1 MGKKNNRKFYESL
14 SLNNESFR
22 IWETFFR
29 RIALARF
36 EWDNIPK
43 TMNARYL
50 ELCLYSF
57 GKASL
62 LKDIDRDFINTKV
75 TNGGNINIY
84 GLPTALKCF
93 SYGYQTNRELYVG
106 KNEINGN
113 DPYKE
118 AILVMND
125 FDMFPSLN
133 NMDIYCYRLAQC
145 DRTCDVNVN
154 AQKTPVM
161 VLADDKIL
169 LSAKNMDSEYE
180 GNEPFIVINKKQLDE
195 NNLRAINTGAPIVTK
210 EIDEHK
216 KQIINEAL
224 TFLGINNINIEKKER
239 AVTDEINSN
248 NEVINLSMQNFLE
261 PRLQACR
268 EFNELFNLKVE
279 EISEKEYL
287 DNYLMDKH
295 YFIDNGRFYHDKRI
309 SVKVRSDLANIIKK
323 ELSIVKDYIP
333 DEDTDKTKQGGEDN
347 E

>member
-1 MGKKNNRKFYESL
+1 MGKKNNRKFYETL

-22 IWETFFR
+22 IWESFFR

-62 LKDIDRDFINTKV
+62 LKDEERDYINTKV
-75 TNGGNINIY
+75 TNGGVINIY

-93 SYGYQTNRELYVG
+93 SYGYQSNRELYTG

-125 FDMFPSLN
+125 YDILPSIN
-133 NMDIYCYRLAQC
+133 QMDIFCYRLASC
-145 DRTCDVNVN
+145 DRICDINVN
-154 AQKTPVM
+154 AQKTPVL

-169 LSAKNMDSEYE
+169 LSVKNLVNEYD
-180 GNEPFIVINKKQLDE
+180 GNEPFIVVNKNQLGADS
-195 NNLRAINTGAPIVTK
+195 LRSINTGAPIVTK
-210 EIDEHK
+210 QIDEHK
-216 KQIINEAL
+216 KEIINEAL
-224 TFLGINNINIEKKER
+224 TYLGINNINIEKKER
-239 AVTDEINSN
+239 AVRDEINSN
-248 NEVINLSMQNFLE
+248 NEVINLNMQNYLE
-261 PRLQACR
+261 PRLQACK

-279 EISEKEYL
+279 EISKEEYENNKMN
-287 DNYLMDKH
+287 DRH
-295 YFIDNGRFYHDKRI
+295 YFMEDGKYYHDKRI
-309 SVKVRSDLANIIKK
+309 SVRVRSDLANIIKK
-323 ELSIVKDYIP
+323 ELSNVKDYIE
-333 DEDTDKTKQGGEDN
+333 DEPKDKTGGDSN